1 MAEPKRTIKDSMFT
15 FLFGEPEY
23 TMELYQTLH
32 PEDTTVKDS
41 DVKLVTLQNV
51 LANGMYND
59 LGFQVRDKLIL
70 LVEAQSTFSEN
81 IPLRMLLY
89 LAATYKDYVEEHK
102 LSLYRERKVSIPR
115 PELYVVYTGNKK
127 NVPDEL
133 KLSSLFEGDGSVEL
147 SVKVLRDDG
156 KGSIVDQYIAF
167 SKIVDEQVKLH
178 GRTDKALYE
187 TLRICRERKIL
198 KPFLDSREKEVV
210 DIMTTLFDQEKV
222 MEIELYNLAQEK
234 LNEGRAE
241 GRAEGR
247 MEGREEGQA
256 AVLRELL
263 KQFSL
268 LDASKMTGISQEE
281 IKRLTQQN

>member
-1 MAEPKRTIKDSMFT
+1 MAEPKRTIKDSIF
-15 FLFGEPEY
+15 
-23 TMELYQTLH
+23 
-32 PEDTTVKDS
+32 
-41 DVKLVTLQNV
+41 
-51 LANGMYND
+51 
-59 LGFQVRDKLIL
+59 
-70 LVEAQSTFSEN
+70 
-81 IPLRMLLY
+81 
-89 LAATYKDYVEEHK
+89 KDYVEEHK
-102 LSLYRERKVSIPR
+102 LSLYREKKVSIPR

-127 NVPDEL
+127 HVPDEL
-133 KLSSLFEGDGSVEL
+133 KLSSLFEGDGAVEL

-178 GRTDKALYE
+178 GRTDTALYE

-241 GRAEGR
+241 GR

-268 LDASKMTGISQEE
+268 LDASKMTGIPQEE

>member
-1 MAEPKRTIKDSMFT
+1 MVEPKRTIKDSMFT

-89 LAATYKDYVEEHK
+89 LAATYKDYVEDHK
-102 LSLYRERKVSIPR
+102 LSLYREKKVSIPR

-127 NVPDEL
+127 DVPDEL

-178 GRTDKALYE
+178 GRTDTALYE
-187 TLRICRERKIL
+187 ALRICRERKIL
-198 KPFLDSREKEVV
+198 KMFLDSREKEVL
-210 DIMTTLFDQEKV
+210 DIMTMLFDQQKV
-222 MEIELYNLAQEK
+222 WEIELYNRRE
-234 LNEGRAE
+234 EGREE
-241 GRAEGR
+241 GRL
-247 MEGREEGQA
+247 EGREEGQA

-263 KQFSL
+263 KQFSI
-268 LDASKMTGISQEE
+268 LDASKMTGISLEE

>member
-1 MAEPKRTIKDSMFT
+1 MAEPKRTIKDSVFT

-23 TMELYQTLH
+23 TVELYQTLH
-32 PEDTTVKDS
+32 PEDVGVKNS

-51 LANGMYND
+51 LANGVYND

-102 LSLYRERKVSIPR
+102 LSLYREKKVAIPR
-115 PELYVVYTGNKK
+115 PELYVVYTGDKK
-127 NVPDEL
+127 HVPDEL
-133 KLSSLFEGDGSVEL
+133 KLSSLFEGDGSVDV

-167 SKIVDEQVKLH
+167 SRIVDEQVRLH
-178 GRTDKALYE
+178 GHTDKALYE

-210 DIMTTLFDQEKV
+210 DIMTTLFDQQKV
-222 MEIELYNLAQEK
+222 LEIELYNLAQEK
-234 LNEGRAE
+234 LKEGRE
-241 GRAEGR
+241 KGRE
-247 MEGREEGQA
+247 EGREEERA
-256 AVLRELL
+256 AMLRRLL
-263 KQFSL
+263 KKASI
-268 LDASKMTGISQEE
+268 LDVSEMTGISQAE
-281 IKRLTQQN
+281 IKRLTQQS

>member
-1 MAEPKRTIKDSMFT
+1 MAEPKRTIKDSIFT

-23 TMELYQTLH
+23 TMELYQALH

-51 LANGMYND
+51 LANGLYND

-102 LSLYRERKVSIPR
+102 LSLYREKKVSIPR

-127 NVPDEL
+127 HVPDEL

-178 GRTDKALYE
+178 GRTDEALYE

-210 DIMTTLFDQEKV
+210 DIMTALFDQQKV
-222 MEIELYNLAQEK
+222 WEIELHNVAQEN
-234 LNEGRAE
+234 LNEGEKKGENKLGLLMKALF
-241 GRAEGR
+241 
-247 MEGREEGQA
+247 A
-256 AVLRELL
+256 AHRFE
-263 KQFSL
+263 
-268 LDASKMTGISQEE
+268 DADAATTDEAKRDKLYKEFGIQ
-281 IKRLTQQN
+281 

>member
-1 MAEPKRTIKDSMFT
+1 MAEPKRTIKDSIFT

-51 LANGMYND
+51 LANGLYND

-102 LSLYRERKVSIPR
+102 LSLYREKKVSIPR
-115 PELYVVYTGNKK
+115 PELYVVYTGDKK
-127 NVPDEL
+127 HVPDEL

-178 GRTDKALYE
+178 GRTDEALYE

-210 DIMTTLFDQEKV
+210 DIMTTLFDQQKV
-222 MEIELYNLAQEK
+222 WEIELHNVAQEN
-234 LNEGRAE
+234 LLEGEKR
-241 GRAEGR
+241 G
-247 MEGREEGQA
+247 
-256 AVLRELL
+256 
-263 KQFSL
+263 
-268 LDASKMTGISQEE
+268 E
-281 IKRLTQQN
+281 IKGENKLGLLMKALFAAHRFEEADEAATDEAKRNQLYKEFGIQ